1 MPSFLKFMDVKTS
14 LNDSNFVIFGVPF
27 DKTSSFRKESNLAPN
42 AIREASYNYEPYIY
56 EYNVNINDVG
66 IHDAG
71 NLDDFA
77 SPEEMIDFV
86 ETYISSL
93 KDKFHI
99 MLGGEHTVTIGA
111 IKAKKDVSLL
121 VLDAHLDYRNEY
133 MGIKNSHACVLR
145 RCSEILGTE
154 NVFSIGVRSMS
165 SEELIDSEQS
175 GLKFIMADDFRK
187 NSIKN
192 TIGKIKNKLSE
203 KIYLSIDMDVLDP
216 IYAPAVGT
224 PEPYGLN
231 PLNIKEII
239 NALADRLVGCD
250 IVEIT
255 PRYDNGNTCILATKI
270 IQEIIGSKY
279 KSNLSRV

>member
-27 DKTSSFRKESNLAPN
+27 DKTSSFRRESNLAPN

-187 NSIKN
+187 NSIKT
-192 TIGKIKNKLSE
+192 TIDKIKNKLSE

-250 IVEIT
+250 VVEIT